1 MKLRNL
7 AALALLA
14 ITTATVIAQQN
25 RDPICACQI
34 PNGPPNPHPYLVGY
48 LGVYRQADW
57 VALSKTLNFTKM
69 THLDLAFIN
78 PPLCDGPC
86 TAKSD
91 MTLHANQSFTD
102 EALKAI
108 ARQAMQRKVGA
119 RGLRMI
125 LEDLMLEMMY
135 HMPQQRK
142 LRDFVVTADMVK
154 GREINWT
161 LLEKAG

>member
-1 MKLRNL
+1 MQILTKPKNAIIRQYQKLFEFENVRL
-7 AALALLA
+7 KFSDDALEAIAALA
-14 ITTATVIAQQN
+14 
-25 RDPICACQI
+25 
-34 PNGPPNPHPYLVGY
+34 
-48 LGVYRQADW
+48 
-57 VALSKTLNFTKM
+57 M
-69 THLDLAFIN
+69 
-78 PPLCDGPC
+78 
-86 TAKSD
+86 
-91 MTLHANQSFTD
+91 
-102 EALKAI
+102 E
-108 ARQAMQRKVGA
+108 RKVGA